1 MAITDNI
8 GTFNLNAE
16 TITITESMGVRSVSV
31 ILVSGTVTV
40 TGSMKLGT
48 RGSDSITL
56 EDGVPLNVSFDFSID
71 GYVIDASA
79 GAALLV
85 TGK

>member
-40 TGSMKLGT
+40 TGSMKLGA
-48 RGSDSITL
+48 RESDSITL